1 VSEEKEQDM
10 DRKDVEALAQLL
22 DGTPPGDGEATAE
35 VRALAALA
43 TAMEASAARPRA
55 AFKADLRAAL
65 IAEARAQAATP
76 APVLTRLRVK
86 VDETTARWR
95 YSSRLAA
102 ASGAAALA
110 LSGGGTA
117 VAAEHAL
124 PGQILYP
131 VKLAIEDAR
140 MAFVRGDESRGERHL
155 GYAERRTE
163 EARISAEDG
172 NDAGA
177 AQALRE
183 ADGSTR
189 AGASALI
196 SAYQDTADRAPLR
209 TLLVFTMAQRER
221 VEDLQ
226 SSLGREAGE
235 AASDHLVTLDRVE
248 TRIAVLLGGCP
259 ACPDAVT
266 PGVPPAA
273 ADGFDFARIPPA
285 HEEFDPCPCPPAED
299 PQPSPPAATPPPAT
313 PPEEEDPVPPPSP
326 SPDEP
331 PPPPDDEDDNDQVL
345 PDLPVVPD
353 EPQDAIDEILRE
365 LLEPLPVEP
374 DDLPDLPLP

>member
-1 VSEEKEQDM
+1 M

-22 DGTPPGDGEATAE
+22 DGTPPGNGEAAGE

-43 TAMEASAARPRA
+43 VAMEASAARPRA

-65 IAEARAQAATP
+65 IAEAREQAAEP
-76 APVLTRLRVK
+76 APLLTRLRVK

-110 LSGGGTA
+110 LSGGATA

-140 MAFVRGDESRGERHL
+140 MTLVRGDESRGERHL

-163 EARISAEDG
+163 EARISTEDG

-196 SAYQDTADRAPLR
+196 GAYQDTADRAPLR

-226 SSLGREAGE
+226 ALLDREAGE
-235 AASDHLVTLDRVE
+235 AAWDHLVTLDRVE
-248 TRIAVLLGGCP
+248 TRIAALLGGCP

-285 HEEFDPCPCPPAED
+285 HEEFNPCPCPPAED
-299 PQPSPPAATPPPAT
+299 PQPRPVPPVQDPPAT
-313 PPEEEDPVPPPSP
+313 PPEDEDPDPGPPPTTDDP
-326 SPDEP
+326 P
-331 PPPPDDEDDNDQVL
+331 PPPPDDEPAL
-345 PDLPVVPD
+345 PDVPD
-353 EPQDAIDEILRE
+353 AVDDIVPDPVQDAVDEILRE
-365 LLEPLPVEP
+365 LLEPLPVE
-374 DDLPDLPLP
+374 DDDLPLP